1 MSLLEKLGLKRKE
14 DGQEGPTVHVERFTL
29 EGKVERD
36 DWHDRELRIEPYKS
50 LKYHLGKLA
59 LACSPGEVA
68 SCDFEERLKKYVE
81 EKADGEVDHRDSCQK
96 HTRTY
101 LLPPI
106 NGHASVMVSPHVI
119 GQSMVVDVELRY
131 VGVRPDYLDRIFQ
144 DVGTC
149 TDKFYRAK
157 ETIASTIE
165 ERWGIWSAPGMVGMC
180 YQKVK

>member
-14 DGQEGPTVHVERFTL
+14 EGQEGPTVHVERFTI

-59 LACSPGEVA
+59 LGCSPCEVVT
-68 SCDFEERLKKYVE
+68 CDFEERLKKYVE

-101 LLPPI
+101 LLPPMK
-106 NGHASVMVSPHVI
+106 GHASIAVSPRII
-119 GQSMVVDVELRY
+119 GQSMVADVELRY
-131 VGVRPDYLDRIFQ
+131 VGVRPEYLDRIFQ
-144 DVGTC
+144 DIGTR
-149 TDKFYRAK
+149 TDKFYTTT
-157 ETIASTIE
+157 ETIASVLE
-165 ERWGIWSAPGMVGMC
+165 ERWGIWSVPGMAGMA
-180 YQKVK
+180 YQKI